1 LKEYEKSIA
10 DLSEAIVIKA
20 PGLHG
25 VWDALRLR
33 AETAVA
39 MADYKLALDDIQTLL
54 DRSVKGYT
62 DQLEDACTY

>member
-1 LKEYEKSIA
+1 M
-10 DLSEAIVIKA
+10 IKA